1 MRPVDHVIRSH
12 GFFLRRRD
20 LLALGYTDGDLRV
33 ALAQKRIFRA
43 RQGWY
48 SVPDA
53 PEAGV
58 RAVRVGGRL
67 TSLSALESL
76 GIPVPRQPRLHVA
89 VKGTASRLRDPVDRR
104 MRLSPLGGVAVHWI
118 DGHRGEARQVE
129 ERGGGPNRGER
140 PGFDSRGD
148 KGSAARGT
156 PWRVP
161 VADALLAVLTTET
174 RDVAVACL
182 GATLQARLV
191 TRATL
196 EAVFAR
202 APKRVRG
209 WSALVSGLDESHGE
223 TFFRLWFADAG
234 HSSEQ
239 QVHIPGIGRFDNR
252 VSPHVYVEI
261 DGAQHDP
268 SWSGDTA
275 SSWLNDLDRDAAMAI
290 RGDRVLHIGY
300 RQLYTAWPTVLAAIE
315 RAMADDAALVARR
328 RRHPYRPR
336 NENTGDPCGMRHPRD
351 KTTQSPRISCV
362 FGR

>member
-1 MRPVDHVIRSH
+1 MRPVDHVIRRH
-12 GFFLRRRD
+12 GYFLRRRD

-58 RAVRVGGRL
+58 RAVRIGGRL

-104 MRLSPLGGVAVHWI
+104 MRLRPRSDVVVHWI
-118 DGHRGEARQVE
+118 DGSGHRIDGHGHGHGSRWFDDRHRGDARRD
-129 ERGGGPNRGER
+129 ER
-140 PGFDSRGD
+140 
-148 KGSAARGT
+148 SAARGT
-156 PWRVP
+156 PWRVS
-161 VADALLAVLTTET
+161 VGDALLAVLITET

-239 QVHIPGIGRFDNR
+239 QVHIPGVGRFDNR

-315 RAMADDAALVARR
+315 RAMVDDAALVARR

-336 NENTGDPCGMRHPRD
+336 AQRKRRRSERNAS
-351 KTTQSPRISCV
+351 SP
-362 FGR
+362 